1 MVFSDV
7 DVASRP
13 NFLEG
18 HGPPLVSGSG
28 PPYREVRV
36 GTVSF
41 MTCGVRVATYAGV
54 YQAFQALKSAV
65 LEFLC
70 SLNTCRARALLP
82 HHKRVGAPESLQPQ
96 SPLEGSVRVP
106 RLRPEKG

>member
-13 NFLEG
+13 KIFGKPRTPACVREWTPVPRGARGYRFLYDLRCEG
-18 HGPPLVSGSG
+18 RHLRWRLPGLSG
-28 PPYREVRV
+28 
-36 GTVSF
+36 
-41 MTCGVRVATYAGV
+41 A
-54 YQAFQALKSAV
+54 KSAV